1 MDSSK
6 SKLSFSFLVFLCPAS
21 LLKTSATQGK
31 LTEIHFDQQLLPF
44 YVHHKNIKR
53 SQHKDICKKKTVG
66 TVAYIEMFLA
76 PYPAIRDPSVQ
87 GPSLSNKKIEGP
99 LLA

>member
-6 SKLSFSFLVFLCPAS
+6 SKLSFSFPVFLRPTS

-31 LTEIHFDQQLLPF
+31 LTEIHFDQQSLPF
-44 YVHHKNIKR
+44 YVHHENIKR
-53 SQHKDICKKKTVG
+53 SQHKDICQKTVR

-76 PYPAIRDPSVQ
+76 PYRAIRDPSVQ
-87 GPSLSNKKIEGP
+87 GPGLSNKKIEGP